1 MNAGPGAAWR
11 GGLCWLAVFALL
23 AGLADRDGYE
33 GDDLDMVVPMLQWD
47 AVQQGL
53 LDGYRV
59 AWQPLAYR
67 LGAWLCA
74 AAGTPRAVFLLAP
87 LAASIALVLA
97 AACLRRLG
105 TPRWPWHRCL
115 ALLVLLPEVWW
126 SGLYWNATILGMPF
140 VLLALY
146 LALGRPRAGLGC
158 IAGALVAVAA
168 LCRVDWA
175 LAAPIVG
182 AFVFARHGARAAV
195 GCAAAAL
202 VVLAAAALAG
212 VLDPAQIAAIHAS
225 STAEM
230 RDRSGEP
237 GWDVRAKWMVLSVA
251 MHPLGF
257 VLTAVG
263 LWVLVRENWRRRR
276 RTIVLFAAAAA
287 PLLLPARDLLSA
299 KYLLPLMAV
308 LPFAMR
314 RIRGSALVV
323 PVAAVVAACI
333 AIEPAPAPPFVRVS
347 ALAARQVPT
356 HDGPRSY
363 GAYLLQAW
371 RIAGAGADDPHRVA
385 SRDLVAFLR
394 TPGRPVLLL
403 GEPGFFAPGAIG
415 WRHAQLALAKA
426 GVRGAVVAPHTIRYE
441 LPERRFVLARDLA
454 NGRLALGA
462 AADAAAVLDLRDP
475 SLSREQAAAVV
486 QAALASAR

>member
-11 GGLCWLAVFALL
+11 GWLCWLAVFTLL

-67 LGAWLCA
+67 LGAWLYA
-74 AAGTPRAVFLLAP
+74 ATGTPRAVFLLAP
-87 LAASIALVLA
+87 LAASLALVLA
-97 AACLRRLG
+97 AACLRRFG
-105 TPRWPWHRCL
+105 PVPWPWHRCL

-126 SGLYWNATILGMPF
+126 SGLYWNATIVGMPF

-158 IAGALVAVAA
+158 VAGALVAVAA

-182 AFVFARHGARAAV
+182 AFVLVRHGARAAV

-202 VVLAAAALAG
+202 AVLAAAALAG
-212 VLDPAQIAAIHAS
+212 VLDPTQIAAIHAS
-225 STAEM
+225 GTAEM
-230 RDRSGEP
+230 RARGAEP
-237 GWDVRAKWMVLSVA
+237 GWDARAKWLVLSVA
-251 MHPLGF
+251 VHPLGC
-257 VLTAVG
+257 VLAAIG
-263 LWVLVRENWRRRR
+263 LWTLMRENWRRRR
-276 RTIVLFAAAAA
+276 REVVLFAAAAA

-308 LPFAMR
+308 LPFAMWR
-314 RIRGSALVV
+314 VWGSALVV
-323 PVAAVVAACI
+323 PVAAVIAACI
-333 AIEPAPAPPFVRVS
+333 AVEPAPVPPFVRVS
-347 ALAARQVPT
+347 VLAARQVPT

-363 GAYLLQAW
+363 GAYLRQAA
-371 RIAGAGADDPHRVA
+371 RVADAGADDPHRA
-385 SRDLVAFLR
+385 AGRDLVAFLR
-394 TPGRPVLLL
+394 APGRPVLLL

-415 WRHAQLALAKA
+415 WRHAQLALAGA
-426 GVRGAVVAPHTIRYE
+426 GVRGAVVAPHTIRFE
-441 LPERRFVLARDLA
+441 LPGRWFVLAREPA
-454 NGRLALGA
+454 NGRHALGA
-462 AADAAAVLDLRDP
+462 AADTAIVVDLREA
-475 SLSREQAAAVV
+475 SLTREQAAAVV
-486 QAALASAR
+486 RAALASAR